1 MPPKQKYPKQ
11 AIIDAAFEIFRRE
24 GNAAINARQI
34 AKELGC
40 STQPVFSC
48 FSSMDE
54 LKVTLFERTKGL
66 YRQYIMQGLG
76 NENPFMGAGLAY
88 ITFARQEPQLFRH
101 LFMQE
106 GHINI
111 SNAIDVDESNEEI
124 LNTLMKLTNLGRHA
138 AYKLYTEIWIFTHGI
153 ASMLA
158 TRSVDFTDEQVNNM
172 LDDAFI
178 GLISRIRQTETE
190 K

>member
-1 MPPKQKYPKQ
+1 MPPKQKYSKQ
-11 AIIDAAFEIFRRE
+11 AIIDAAFEIYRRE
-24 GNAAINARQI
+24 SNSAINARQI
-34 AKELGC
+34 AKELRC

-54 LKVTLFERTKGL
+54 LKEELFEHAKGL
-66 YRQYIMQGLG
+66 YREYIKCGLSS
-76 NENPFMGAGLAY
+76 ENAFKGAGLAY
-88 ITFARQEPQLFRH
+88 IAFARQEPQLFKK

-111 SNAIDVDESNEEI
+111 SNALDVEESNKEI
-124 LNTLMKLTNLGRHA
+124 LLSLMSSTGLSRQA
-138 AYKLYTEIWIFTHGI
+138 AYKLYTEIWIFTYGI

-158 TRSVDFTDEQVNNM
+158 TRTFDFTDEQIERM

-178 GLISRIRQTETE
+178 GLITRIRQTESE
-190 K
+190 Q